1 MSKFK
6 PGDTVTPVNV
16 DCGLYSEGMKRLLG
30 KTLLVLSVGD
40 GKNGDEFVC
49 AGEPGSIHRFWF
61 ADDLRLVSAW
71 SAEQFQAEA
80 TDTAQNPLK
89 RGDLVTRYGS
99 SLCVVVDVAAGGTC
113 WIHPI
118 AGEGS
123 QDYFHFE
130 ELTKVGS
137 IRKKAKRLLKQMECE
152 K

>member
-6 PGDTVTPVNV
+6 TGDAVTPVNV
-16 DCGLYSEGMKRLLG
+16 DCSLYSKGMKRLLG
-30 KTLLVLSVGD
+30 KTLLVLSVDD

-49 AGEPGSIHRFWF
+49 AGVPGEEYWYWYP
-61 ADDLRLVSAW
+61 DDLRLVSAW
-71 SAEQFQAEA
+71 SAEHFQAEA

-99 SLCVVVDVAAGGTC
+99 SICVVVDVAASGTC

-137 IRKKAKRLLKQMECE
+137 IRKKIKRIKKEMEGG